1 MEVIS
6 WDFHFSPPG
15 SAPLY
20 NKALRVRQF
29 GLGRPVVWTCRE
41 DAFDEL
47 HFDAKPYNFVRSL
60 YRHGFLGQPGESNHA
75 AGVSANS
82 RRTTAGA
89 RKPRRSISHC
99 WL

>member
-47 HFDAKPYNFVRSL
+47 HFDAKPYNFVRWSNSADL
-60 YRHGFLGQPGESNHA
+60 REKLGDRVQA
-75 AGVSANS
+75 
-82 RRTTAGA
+82 TI
-89 RKPRRSISHC
+89 PR
-99 WL
+99 